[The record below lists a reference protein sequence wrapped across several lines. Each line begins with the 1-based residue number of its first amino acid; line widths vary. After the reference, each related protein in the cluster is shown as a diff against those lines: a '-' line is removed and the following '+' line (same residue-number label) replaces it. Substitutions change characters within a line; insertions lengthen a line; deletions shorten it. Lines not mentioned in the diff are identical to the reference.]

1 MKSSKTTLKNLN
13 DNLNYLE
20 WYIDSEN
27 SDVIEGCKKQVQDL
41 EKIIN
46 ELIKETALLNKALKL
61 MDETHEM
68 TLSRLTTVSRIA
80 TVRGKAK
87 RD

>member
-1 MKSSKTTLKNLN
+1 MKSSKTTLENLN
-13 DNLNYLE
+13 NNLNYLE

-46 ELIKETALLNKALKL
+46 ELIKETVQLNKKIKKWLLLKP
-61 MDETHEM
+61 
-68 TLSRLTTVSRIA
+68 LTTLTSFLIEAFGGIRN
-80 TVRGKAK
+80 TFTKE
-87 RD
+87 

>member
-1 MKSSKTTLKNLN
+1 MKSSKTTLENLN
-13 DNLNYLE
+13 NNLNYLE

-46 ELIKETALLNKALKL
+46 ELIKETVQLNKKIKKQ
-61 MDETHEM
+61 EM
-68 TLSRLTTVSRIA
+68 FLTIKQQEVFKMIA
-80 TVRGKAK
+80 S
-87 RD
+87 